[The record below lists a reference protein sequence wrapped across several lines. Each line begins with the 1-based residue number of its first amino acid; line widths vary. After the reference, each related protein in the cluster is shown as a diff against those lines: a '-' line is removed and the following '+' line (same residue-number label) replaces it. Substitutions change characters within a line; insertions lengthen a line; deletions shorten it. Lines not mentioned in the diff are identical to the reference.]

1 MPAEAEELFDYFAQ
15 DEPKP
20 EPFSARAYISGNLAH
35 QLEEEEEEQVIQPAA
50 RPGKAEQTH
59 KEVPLWKRAVIL
71 AFVLVLA
78 AGLLQVAMTYSELYT
93 AKQERAS
100 MQAKL
105 EETKQTTAV
114 IADQTSQDLT
124 LSDLYAYATGH
135 LGMKEAS
142 GGEITEVDAL
152 DTGYTEQAVQEAQ
165 RRPAQV
171 NFHLFGGND

>member
-1 MPAEAEELFDYFAQ
+1 
-15 DEPKP
+15 
-20 EPFSARAYISGNLAH
+20 
-35 QLEEEEEEQVIQPAA
+35 
-50 RPGKAEQTH
+50 
-59 KEVPLWKRAVIL
+59 
-71 AFVLVLA
+71 
-78 AGLLQVAMTYSELYT
+78 MTYSELYT